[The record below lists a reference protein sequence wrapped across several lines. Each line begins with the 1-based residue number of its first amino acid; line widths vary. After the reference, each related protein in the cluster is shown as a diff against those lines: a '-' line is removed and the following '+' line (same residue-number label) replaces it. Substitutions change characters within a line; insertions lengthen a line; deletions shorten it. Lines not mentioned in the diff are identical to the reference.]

1 MASPE
6 PLLLTNGK
14 FYTLDPSRP
23 RASAVLVKDGRIAG
37 VGEERDFPSGGQRL
51 DLQGRCVLPGL
62 IDCHVHFRWFANS
75 LSWVHLAGVA
85 DFEEVK
91 RRVREAAKDASPG
104 EWVRGDGWDKNLW
117 NLGRFPNKG
126 DLDAFTPDNPVL
138 LDSRD
143 GHVIWCN
150 TPALRKAGIDRNTPE
165 IPGGEIERDPRGEPT
180 GIFKEEAEK
189 IIERAAPEP
198 SWDQEKRAFL
208 PAQKEAQ
215 RFGLTGVHDCSSEN
229 RKSPEKLIQE
239 LREEGKLGLRF
250 TCMIARDALDDAIQL
265 GIRTGNGDEWL
276 RWGGVKILTDG
287 AMGSQTAA
295 MMESYEG
302 SNQKGI
308 LAVSENTLFETI
320 RKATVHGLA
329 STVHAIG
336 DYANK
341 VVLEAIAEARK
352 KECPD
357 PRLWLRHRIE
367 HAQCVRP
374 GDVKRFR
381 DLRIIASL
389 QPVHL
394 PGDIPTAERN
404 WGKRCAN
411 AYVLKSFLEAGVPLC
426 LGSDAAVETLEPL
439 KGIWAA
445 VCRQRWDGTPKEG
458 WYSEQK
464 LSVLEAVHG
473 YTLGA
478 AYASGE
484 ENLKGSIQT
493 GKLADFTVLG
503 RDLFEVPEEEIRD
516 VKVEMTILGGEVV
529 YSSE

>member
-1 MASPE
+1 MPGSK
-6 PLLLTNGK
+6 PLLLVNGR
-14 FYTLDPSRP
+14 FYTLDPAKP

-37 VGEERDFPSGGQRL
+37 VGQEHDFPFGGKRL
-51 DLQGRCVLPGL
+51 DLKGRCVLPGFV
-62 IDCHVHFRWFANS
+62 DCHVHFRWFAKS
-75 LSWVHLAGVA
+75 LSWVHLAGVR

-91 RRVREAAKDASPG
+91 RRVREAAKKASPG
-104 EWVRGDGWDKNLW
+104 EWVHGDGWDKNLW
-117 NLGRFPNKG
+117 NLGRFPNKS

-150 TPALRKAGIDRNTPE
+150 TRALKEAGIDKNTPDV
-165 IPGGEIERDPRGEPT
+165 PGGEIERDSKGEPT

-189 IIERAAPEP
+189 IIERAAGDPPWE
-198 SWDQEKRAFL
+198 QEKRAFL
-208 PAQKEAQ
+208 QAQKEAQ

-229 RKSPEKLIQE
+229 RKSPAKLIQE
-239 LREEGKLGLRF
+239 LREEGTLGLRF

-265 GIRTGNGDEWL
+265 GLRTGNGDEWL

-287 AMGSQTAA
+287 ALGSQTAA
-295 MMESYEG
+295 MLESYEG
-302 SNQKGI
+302 SDQKGI
-308 LAVSENTLFETI
+308 LALPEEVLLETI
-320 RKATVHGLA
+320 FKATGFGLA

-336 DYANK
+336 DYTNK
-341 VVLEAIAEARK
+341 VVLDAVAEARK

-374 GDVKRFR
+374 GDVRRFKE
-381 DLRIIASL
+381 LGVIASL

-404 WGKRCAN
+404 WGKRCAY
-411 AYVLKSFLEAGVPLC
+411 AYVTRSFLDAGVPVC
-426 LGSDAAVETLEPL
+426 LGSDAAVETLDPL

-445 VCRQRWDGTPKEG
+445 VCRQRWDGTPKQG
-458 WYSEQK
+458 WYPGQK
-464 LSVLEAVHG
+464 ITVLEAVQG

-478 AYASGE
+478 AFASGE
-484 ENLKGSIQT
+484 ESLKGSLRP
-493 GKLADFTVLG
+493 GKLADFTVLD
-503 RDLFEVPEEEIRD
+503 RDLFQVPPEEIRE
-516 VKVEMTILGGEVV
+516 VKTAMTVLGGEVV
-529 YSSE
+529 YEAG